1 MEEFKYKIY
10 IKTDKNNCITGV
22 ESDLTLEDTSGYIQ
36 IDEGIGDKYSHAQGN
51 YFPRDKPLRDSQGNY
66 LDKGL
71 MDSNGKYNYKYVNNE
86 VVELTDEEK
95 ESLFPTQVQ
104 QPTEQQILNA
114 KLLQDNA
121 NMQLELEQQKQLNA
135 QILLQLAGGST
146 NA

>member
-51 YFPRDKPLRDSQGNY
+51 YFPRDKPLRDSQGRC
-66 LDKGL
+66 
-71 MDSNGKYNYKYVNNE
+71 NYKYVNNE
-86 VVELTDEEK
+86 VVELTNEEK
-95 ESLFPTQVQ
+95 ESLFPTLVQ

-121 NMQLELEQQKQLNA
+121 NMQLELEEQKKLNA
-135 QILLQLAGGST
+135 QILLQIAGGST
-146 NA
+146 ND

>member
-1 MEEFKYKIY
+1 MEEFKYKVY
-10 IKTDKNNCITGV
+10 VKLDENNCIAVV
-22 ESDLTLEDTSGYIQ
+22 ESDLTLKDTTGYVQ
-36 IDEGIGDKYSHAQGN
+36 IDEGTGDKYAHAQGN
-51 YFPRDKPLRDSQGNY
+51 YFPRDKPLRDRQGR
-66 LDKGL
+66 G
-71 MDSNGKYNYKYVNNE
+71 NYKYVNNE

-121 NMQLELEQQKQLNA
+121 NMQLELEEQKKLNA
-135 QILLQLAGGST
+135 QILLQIAQGGST

>member
-36 IDEGIGDKYSHAQGN
+36 IDEGIGDKYSHA
-51 YFPRDKPLRDSQGNY
+51 QGNY

>member
-1 MEEFKYKIY
+1 MEEFKYKVY
-10 IKTDKNNCITGV
+10 VKLDENNCIAVV
-22 ESDLTLEDTSGYIQ
+22 ESDLTLQDTTGYVQ
-36 IDEGIGDKYSHAQGN
+36 IDGGTGDKYAHAQGN
-51 YFPRDKPLRDSQGNY
+51 YFPRDKPLRDSQGR
-66 LDKGL
+66 G
-71 MDSNGKYNYKYVNNE
+71 NYKYVNNE

>member
-51 YFPRDKPLRDSQGNY
+51 Y

-86 VVELTDEEK
+86 VVELTNEEK
-95 ESLFPTQVQ
+95 ESLFPTLVQ

-121 NMQLELEQQKQLNA
+121 NMQLELEEQKKLNA
-135 QILLQLAGGST
+135 QILLQIAGGST

>member
-51 YFPRDKPLRDSQGNY
+51 Y

-86 VVELTDEEK
+86 VVELTNEEK
-95 ESLFPTQVQ
+95 ESLFPTLVQ

-135 QILLQLAGGST
+135 QILLQLVGGSR

>member
-10 IKTDKNNCITGV
+10 IKTDKNNCIIGV

-36 IDEGIGDKYSHAQGN
+36 IDEGIGDKYSHA
-51 YFPRDKPLRDSQGNY
+51 QGNY

-135 QILLQLAGGST
+135 QILLQLVGGSR

>member
-1 MEEFKYKIY
+1 MEEFKYKVY
-10 IKTDKNNCITGV
+10 VKLDENNCIAVV
-22 ESDLTLEDTSGYIQ
+22 ESDLTLKDTTGYVQ
-36 IDEGIGDKYSHAQGN
+36 IDEGTGDKYAHAQGN
-51 YFPRDKPLRDSQGNY
+51 YFPRDKPLRDSQGR
-66 LDKGL
+66 G
-71 MDSNGKYNYKYVNNE
+71 NYKYVNNE

-135 QILLQLAGGST
+135 QILLQLVGGSR

>member
-1 MEEFKYKIY
+1 MEEFKYKVY
-10 IKTDKNNCITGV
+10 VKLDENNCIAVV
-22 ESDLTLEDTSGYIQ
+22 ESDLTLKDTTGYVQ
-36 IDEGIGDKYSHAQGN
+36 IDEGTGDKYAHAQGN
-51 YFPRDKPLRDSQGNY
+51 YFPRDKPLRDRQGR
-66 LDKGL
+66 G
-71 MDSNGKYNYKYVNNE
+71 NYKYVNNE

-135 QILLQLAGGST
+135 QILLQLAGGSR

>member
-1 MEEFKYKIY
+1 MEEFKYKVY
-10 IKTDKNNCITGV
+10 VKLDENNCIAVV
-22 ESDLTLEDTSGYIQ
+22 ESDLTLKDTTGYVQ

-51 YFPRDKPLRDSQGNY
+51 YFPRDKPLRDSQGRC
-66 LDKGL
+66 
-71 MDSNGKYNYKYVNNE
+71 NYKYVNNE

-95 ESLFPTQVQ
+95 ESLFSTQLQ

-121 NMQLELEQQKQLNA
+121 NMQLELEEQKKLNA
-135 QILLQLAGGST
+135 QILLQIAQGGST

>member
-10 IKTDKNNCITGV
+10 IKTDKNNCIIGV

-36 IDEGIGDKYSHAQGN
+36 IDEGIGDKYSHA
-51 YFPRDKPLRDSQGNY
+51 QGNY

-95 ESLFPTQVQ
+95 ESLFPIPVQ

-121 NMQLELEQQKQLNA
+121 NMQLELEEQKKLNA
-135 QILLQLAGGST
+135 QILLQIAGGST

>member
-36 IDEGIGDKYSHAQGN
+36 IDEGIGDKYSHA
-51 YFPRDKPLRDSQGNY
+51 QGNY

-135 QILLQLAGGST
+135 QILLQLAGGSR

>member
-1 MEEFKYKIY
+1 MEEFKYKVY
-10 IKTDKNNCITGV
+10 IKLDKNNCIAGV
-22 ESDLTLEDTSGYIQ
+22 ESDLTLEDTTDYIQ
-36 IDEGIGDKYSHAQGN
+36 IDEGTGDKYSHAQGN
-51 YFPRDKPLRDSQGNY
+51 YFPRDKPLRDSQGRC
-66 LDKGL
+66 
-71 MDSNGKYNYKYVNNE
+71 NYKYTDSK

-135 QILLQLAGGST
+135 QMLLQIAQLGGNT
-146 NA
+146 NV

>member
-10 IKTDKNNCITGV
+10 IKTDKNNCIIGV

-36 IDEGIGDKYSHAQGN
+36 IDEGIGDKYSHA
-51 YFPRDKPLRDSQGNY
+51 QGNY

-135 QILLQLAGGST
+135 QILLQIAGGST

>member
-10 IKTDKNNCITGV
+10 IKTDKNNCIIGV

-51 YFPRDKPLRDSQGNY
+51 Y

-86 VVELTDEEK
+86 VVELTNEEK
-95 ESLFPTQVQ
+95 ESLFPTLVQ

-135 QILLQLAGGST
+135 QILLQIAGGST
-146 NA
+146 ND

>member
-51 YFPRDKPLRDSQGNY
+51 Y

-95 ESLFPTQVQ
+95 ESLFPIPVQ

-135 QILLQLAGGST
+135 QILLQIAGGVT

>member
-1 MEEFKYKIY
+1 MLEQNKYKVY
-10 IKTDKNNCITGV
+10 IKIDENKCITNV
-22 ESDLTLEDTSGYIQ
+22 ESSLTLTDTSDYIQ
-36 IDEGIGDKYSHAQGN
+36 IDEGTGDKYSHAQGN
-51 YFPRDKPLRDSQGNY
+51 YFPRDKPLRDSQGRC
-66 LDKGL
+66 
-71 MDSNGKYNYKYVNNE
+71 NYKYVNNE

-95 ESLFPTQVQ
+95 ENLFPTPVK

>member
-1 MEEFKYKIY
+1 MEEFKYKVY
-10 IKTDKNNCITGV
+10 IKTDKNNCVTSV
-22 ESDLTLEDTSGYIQ
+22 ESDLTLKNTTGYVQ
-36 IDEGIGDKYSHAQGN
+36 IDEGIGDKYSHA
-51 YFPRDKPLRDSQGNY
+51 QGNY

>member
-1 MEEFKYKIY
+1 MEEFKYKVY
-10 IKTDKNNCITGV
+10 IKTDKNNCVTNV
-22 ESDLTLEDTSGYIQ
+22 ESDLTLKNTTGYVQ

-51 YFPRDKPLRDSQGNY
+51 Y

-71 MDSNGKYNYKYVNNE
+71 MDSNGKY
-86 VVELTDEEK
+86 
-95 ESLFPTQVQ
+95 
-104 QPTEQQILNA
+104 
-114 KLLQDNA
+114 NA

>member
-10 IKTDKNNCITGV
+10 TKTDKNNCIIGV

-36 IDEGIGDKYSHAQGN
+36 IDEGIGDKYSHA
-51 YFPRDKPLRDSQGNY
+51 QGNY

-95 ESLFPTQVQ
+95 ESFFPTQV
-104 QPTEQQILNA
+104 
-114 KLLQDNA
+114 
-121 NMQLELEQQKQLNA
+121 
-135 QILLQLAGGST
+135 
-146 NA
+146 

>member
-51 YFPRDKPLRDSQGNY
+51 Y

-95 ESLFPTQVQ
+95 ESLFPIPVQ

-135 QILLQLAGGST
+135 QILLQIAGGST